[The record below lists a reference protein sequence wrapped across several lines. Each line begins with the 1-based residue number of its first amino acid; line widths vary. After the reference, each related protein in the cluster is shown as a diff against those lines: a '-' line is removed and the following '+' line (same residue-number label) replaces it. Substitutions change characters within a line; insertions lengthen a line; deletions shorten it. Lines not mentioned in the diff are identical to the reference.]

1 MAVAVHNNNV
11 SINTDNICTSPCLT
25 GWLTT
30 ADAAAFGAEPIPAS
44 LEYRPLRIPCIMA
57 DPAKPAK
64 MALKSNCISVV
75 GSRTNTNY
83 GEKWCKKFVKE
94 FINYGVT
101 IVSGMALG
109 IDKIA
114 HESAINNGGTTIA
127 VMPSGFNNIYPK
139 ENLTLYEQII
149 LSGGC
154 VITEYNPNEKASS
167 KKFLERNRIVSGIS
181 IATIVVEAAYRSG
194 TSVTAKLANEQERD
208 VYCIPGSLDNPKSI
222 GTNKLIKEFAK
233 IVLSPNDVL
242 ENYKFLHKNDKI
254 ITTNIQSIQKEYEE
268 IYENITDIPIST
280 NEIAKKIN
288 ADLKEIISKLTM
300 LELDGKIRKIAG
312 DRYIRSE

>member
-1 MAVAVHNNNV
+1 ME
-11 SINTDNICTSPCLT
+11 ILNIENDLYP
-25 GWLTT
+25 
-30 ADAAAFGAEPIPAS
+30 EM
-44 LEYRPLRIPCIMA
+44 LRKIKNPPKKLYVCGN
-57 DPAKPAK
+57 K
-64 MALKSNCISVV
+64 MVLNSNCISVV
-75 GSRTNTNY
+75 GSRTNTKY

-114 HESAINNGGTTIA
+114 HGSAINNGGTTIA

-139 ENLTLYEQII
+139 ENLKLYEQII

-194 TSVTAKLANEQERD
+194 TSVTAKLAKEQKKD

-242 ENYKFLHKNDKI
+242 ENYKFLHKKDKI
-254 ITTNIQSIQKEYEE
+254 ITTNIQSIPKEYEG

>member
-1 MAVAVHNNNV
+1 MEILNIENNLYPE
-11 SINTDNICTSPCLT
+11 T
-25 GWLTT
+25 
-30 ADAAAFGAEPIPAS
+30 
-44 LEYRPLRIPCIMA
+44 LRKIKNPPKKLYVCGN
-57 DPAKPAK
+57 K
-64 MALKSNCISVV
+64 MVLNSNCISVV
-75 GSRTNTNY
+75 GSRTNTKY

-139 ENLTLYEQII
+139 ENLKLYEQII

-154 VITEYNPNEKASS
+154 VITEYNPTEKASS

-194 TSVTAKLANEQERD
+194 TSVTAKLAKEQKKD

-254 ITTNIQSIQKEYEE
+254 ITTNIQSIPKEYEE

>member
-1 MAVAVHNNNV
+1 MEILNIENNLYPE
-11 SINTDNICTSPCLT
+11 T
-25 GWLTT
+25 
-30 ADAAAFGAEPIPAS
+30 
-44 LEYRPLRIPCIMA
+44 LRKIKNPPKKLYVCGN
-57 DPAKPAK
+57 K
-64 MALKSNCISVV
+64 MVLNSNCISVV
-75 GSRTNTNY
+75 GSRTNTKY

-139 ENLTLYEQII
+139 ENLKLYEQII

-154 VITEYNPNEKASS
+154 VITEYNPTEKASS

-194 TSVTAKLANEQERD
+194 TSVTAKLAKEQKKD

-242 ENYKFLHKNDKI
+242 ENYKFLHKKDKI

>member
-1 MAVAVHNNNV
+1 ME
-11 SINTDNICTSPCLT
+11 ILNIENDLYP
-25 GWLTT
+25 
-30 ADAAAFGAEPIPAS
+30 EM
-44 LEYRPLRIPCIMA
+44 LRKIKNPPKKLYVCGN
-57 DPAKPAK
+57 K
-64 MALKSNCISVV
+64 MVLNSNCISVV
-75 GSRTNTNY
+75 GSRTNTKY

-114 HESAINNGGTTIA
+114 HGSAINNGGTTIA

-139 ENLTLYEQII
+139 ENLKLYEQII

-233 IVLSPNDVL
+233 IALSPNDVL
-242 ENYKFLHKNDKI
+242 ENYKFLHKKDKI
-254 ITTNIQSIQKEYEE
+254 ITTNIQSIPKEYEG

>member
-1 MAVAVHNNNV
+1 MKILNIENNLY
-11 SINTDNICTSPCLT
+11 P
-25 GWLTT
+25 
-30 ADAAAFGAEPIPAS
+30 EM
-44 LEYRPLRIPCIMA
+44 LRKIKNPPKKLYVCGN
-57 DPAKPAK
+57 K
-64 MALKSNCISVV
+64 MALNSNCISVV
-75 GSRTNTNY
+75 GSRTNTKY

-139 ENLTLYEQII
+139 ENLKLYEQII
-149 LSGGC
+149 LNGGC

-194 TSVTAKLANEQERD
+194 TSVTAKLAKDQKKD

-254 ITTNIQSIQKEYEE
+254 ITTNIQSMLKEYEE

>member
-1 MAVAVHNNNV
+1 MEILNIENNLYPE
-11 SINTDNICTSPCLT
+11 T
-25 GWLTT
+25 
-30 ADAAAFGAEPIPAS
+30 
-44 LEYRPLRIPCIMA
+44 LRKIKNPPKKLYVCGN
-57 DPAKPAK
+57 K
-64 MALKSNCISVV
+64 MVLNSNCISVV
-75 GSRTNTNY
+75 GSRTNTKY

-139 ENLTLYEQII
+139 ENLKLYEQII
-149 LSGGC
+149 FSGGC

-194 TSVTAKLANEQERD
+194 TSVTAKLAKEQKKD

-242 ENYKFLHKNDKI
+242 ENYKFLHKKDKI
-254 ITTNIQSIQKEYEE
+254 ITTNIQSIPKEYEE
-268 IYENITDIPIST
+268 IYENITDIPMST

>member
-1 MAVAVHNNNV
+1 ME
-11 SINTDNICTSPCLT
+11 ILNIENDLYP
-25 GWLTT
+25 
-30 ADAAAFGAEPIPAS
+30 EM
-44 LEYRPLRIPCIMA
+44 LRKIKNPPKKLYVCGN
-57 DPAKPAK
+57 K
-64 MALKSNCISVV
+64 MVLNSNCISVV
-75 GSRTNTNY
+75 GSRTNTKY

-114 HESAINNGGTTIA
+114 HGSAINNGGTTIA

-139 ENLTLYEQII
+139 ENLKLYEQII

-194 TSVTAKLANEQERD
+194 TSVTAKLAKEQKKD

-233 IVLSPNDVL
+233 IALSPNDVL
-242 ENYKFLHKNDKI
+242 ENYKFLHKKDKI
-254 ITTNIQSIQKEYEE
+254 ITTNIQSMPKEYEE

>member
-1 MAVAVHNNNV
+1 MEILNIENNLYPE
-11 SINTDNICTSPCLT
+11 T
-25 GWLTT
+25 
-30 ADAAAFGAEPIPAS
+30 
-44 LEYRPLRIPCIMA
+44 LRKIKNPPKKLYVCGN
-57 DPAKPAK
+57 K
-64 MALKSNCISVV
+64 MVLNSNCISVV
-75 GSRTNTNY
+75 GSRTNTKY

-139 ENLTLYEQII
+139 ENLKLYEQII

-194 TSVTAKLANEQERD
+194 TSVTAKLAKEQKKD

-242 ENYKFLHKNDKI
+242 ENYKFLHKKDKI
-254 ITTNIQSIQKEYEE
+254 ITTNIQSIPKEYEE
-268 IYENITDIPIST
+268 IYENITDIPMST

>member
-1 MAVAVHNNNV
+1 MEILNIENNLYPE
-11 SINTDNICTSPCLT
+11 T
-25 GWLTT
+25 
-30 ADAAAFGAEPIPAS
+30 
-44 LEYRPLRIPCIMA
+44 LRKIKNPPKKLYVCGN
-57 DPAKPAK
+57 K
-64 MALKSNCISVV
+64 MVLNSNCISVV
-75 GSRTNTNY
+75 GSRTSTKY

-139 ENLTLYEQII
+139 ENLKLYEQII

-154 VITEYNPNEKASS
+154 VITEYNPNEYASS
-167 KKFLERNRIVSGIS
+167 KKFLERNRIVCGIS

-194 TSVTAKLANEQERD
+194 TSVTAKLAKEQKKD

-254 ITTNIQSIQKEYEE
+254 ITTNIQSIPKEYEE

-300 LELDGKIRKIAG
+300 LELDGKIKKIAG

>member
-1 MAVAVHNNNV
+1 MVLN
-11 SINTDNICTSPCLT
+11 
-25 GWLTT
+25 
-30 ADAAAFGAEPIPAS
+30 
-44 LEYRPLRIPCIMA
+44 
-57 DPAKPAK
+57 
-64 MALKSNCISVV
+64 SNCISVV
-75 GSRTNTNY
+75 GSRTNTKY

-139 ENLTLYEQII
+139 ENLKLYEQII
-149 LSGGC
+149 FSGGC

-194 TSVTAKLANEQERD
+194 TSVTAKLAKEQKKD

-242 ENYKFLHKNDKI
+242 ENYKFLHKKDKI
-254 ITTNIQSIQKEYEE
+254 ITTNIQSIPKEYEE
-268 IYENITDIPIST
+268 IYENITDIPMST

>member
-1 MAVAVHNNNV
+1 
-11 SINTDNICTSPCLT
+11 
-25 GWLTT
+25 
-30 ADAAAFGAEPIPAS
+30 
-44 LEYRPLRIPCIMA
+44 
-57 DPAKPAK
+57 
-64 MALKSNCISVV
+64 
-75 GSRTNTNY
+75 
-83 GEKWCKKFVKE
+83 
-94 FINYGVT
+94 
-101 IVSGMALG
+101 MALG

-139 ENLTLYEQII
+139 ENLKLYEQII
-149 LSGGC
+149 LNGGC

-194 TSVTAKLANEQERD
+194 TSVTAKLAKDQKKD

-254 ITTNIQSIQKEYEE
+254 ITTNIQSMPKEYEE

>member
-1 MAVAVHNNNV
+1 ME
-11 SINTDNICTSPCLT
+11 ILNIENDLYP
-25 GWLTT
+25 
-30 ADAAAFGAEPIPAS
+30 EV
-44 LEYRPLRIPCIMA
+44 LRKIKNPPKKLYVCG
-57 DPAKPAK
+57 DK
-64 MALKSNCISVV
+64 MALNSKCISVV
-75 GSRTNTNY
+75 GSRTNTKY
-83 GEKWCKKFVKE
+83 GENWCKKFVKE
-94 FINYGVT
+94 FINHGVT

-139 ENLTLYEQII
+139 ENLKLYEQII

-222 GTNKLIKEFAK
+222 GTNRLIKEFAK
-233 IVLSPNDVL
+233 IALSPNDVL
-242 ENYKFLHKNDKI
+242 ENYKFLHKKDKI
-254 ITTNIQSIQKEYEE
+254 ITTNIQSIPKEYEE

-288 ADLKEIISKLTM
+288 ANLKEIISKLTM

>member
-1 MAVAVHNNNV
+1 MEILNIENNLYPE
-11 SINTDNICTSPCLT
+11 T
-25 GWLTT
+25 
-30 ADAAAFGAEPIPAS
+30 
-44 LEYRPLRIPCIMA
+44 LRKIKNPPKKLYVCGN
-57 DPAKPAK
+57 K
-64 MALKSNCISVV
+64 MVLNSNCISVV
-75 GSRTNTNY
+75 GSRTNTKY

-139 ENLTLYEQII
+139 ENLKLYEQII

-154 VITEYNPNEKASS
+154 VITEYNPTEKASS

-194 TSVTAKLANEQERD
+194 TSVTAKLAKEQKKD

-242 ENYKFLHKNDKI
+242 ENYKFLHKKDKI
-254 ITTNIQSIQKEYEE
+254 ITTNIQSIPKEYEE